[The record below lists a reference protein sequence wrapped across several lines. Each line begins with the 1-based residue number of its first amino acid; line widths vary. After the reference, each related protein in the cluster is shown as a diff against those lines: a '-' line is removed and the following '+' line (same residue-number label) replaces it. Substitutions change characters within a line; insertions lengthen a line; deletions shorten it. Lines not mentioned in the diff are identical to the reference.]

1 MSFYSTFYG
10 DKYKRYLIAP
20 IVLAVI
26 ILVLIF
32 SIGPKESIDLTG
44 GTQLSVYTKAD
55 LETPKVLEL
64 LQTKFDLKDL
74 SVTISKGAEENRIDI
89 QYREAV
95 QLTELK
101 SKMDSIK
108 QNPNQN
114 KGIEDAKALMQEYK
128 FDFSGIKDQEYK
140 TWMSQLDI
148 LYNSQK
154 NKITESILSA
164 LNSEFGIDVSNT
176 SINEIAPVLS
186 ASFYSKAIGVA
197 IAAIILIII
206 VVFLF
211 FREFIPSVA
220 IIACG
225 ILDVLGGLAGSIIF
239 GIPLSMVSIVAL
251 LMLLGYSI
259 DTDVLLTTKL
269 LKRSDA
275 TPKERCGD
283 AMRTGIYMTTTTF
296 AALLAMLIFA
306 KLYNISIF
314 FDISVILLSGL
325 VVDLIATWTMNAP
338 ILLWYVEKKKSNQ

>member
-1 MSFYSTFYG
+1 MSFYSNFYS
-10 DKYKRYLIAP
+10 DKYKMYLIAP
-20 IVLAVI
+20 IILAVI
-26 ILVLIF
+26 ILVLVF
-32 SIGPKESIDLTG
+32 VVGPKESIDLTG

-55 LETPKVLEL
+55 LDTPKVLEL

-89 QYREAV
+89 QYREATL
-95 QLTELK
+95 LTELK
-101 SKMDSIK
+101 AKIDLIE

-114 KGIEDAKALMQEYK
+114 TGKQEAKTLLESYK
-128 FDFSGIKDQEYK
+128 FDFSGMKDQEYK
-140 TWMSQLDI
+140 TWMSQLNI

-154 NKITESILSA
+154 NKITEDILSS

-176 SINEIAPVLS
+176 SINEIAPVLG

-225 ILDVLGGLAGSIIF
+225 ILDVLGGLAGAVIF
-239 GIPLSMVSIVAL
+239 GIPISMVSIVAL

-259 DTDVLLTTKL
+259 DTDILLTTKL
-269 LKRSDA
+269 LKRSDS

-283 AMRTGIYMTTTTF
+283 AMHTGIYMTTT
-296 AALLAMLIFA
+296 ALVALLAMLIFS

-325 VVDLIATWTMNAP
+325 VVDIIATWMMNAP
-338 ILLWYVEKKKSNQ
+338 VLLWYVEKKKSN

>member
-10 DKYKRYLIAP
+10 DKYKMYLIAP
-20 IVLAVI
+20 IILAVI
-26 ILVLIF
+26 ILVLVF
-32 SIGPKESIDLTG
+32 AVGPKESIDLTG

-55 LETPKVLEL
+55 LDTPKVFEL

-74 SVTISKGAEENRIDI
+74 SVTISKGAEENRVDI
-89 QYREAV
+89 QYREVV

-101 SKMDSIK
+101 SKIDAIK
-108 QNPNQN
+108 QDPNQN
-114 KGIEDAKALMQEYK
+114 AGKANAKTLLESYK
-128 FDFSGIKDQEYK
+128 YDLSGMKDQEYK
-140 TWMSQLDI
+140 TWLSQLDI
-148 LYNSQK
+148 LYNNQK
-154 NKITESILSA
+154 NVVIENILSA
-164 LNSEFGIDVSNT
+164 LNTEFGIDVSNT
-176 SINEIAPVLS
+176 SINEIAPVLG

-197 IAAIILIII
+197 IAAIILIVI

-225 ILDVLGGLAGSIIF
+225 ILDVLGGLAGAVIF

-269 LKRSDA
+269 LKRSDGSA
-275 TPKERCGD
+275 RERCGD

-296 AALLAMLIFA
+296 IALLAMLIFA
-306 KLYNISIF
+306 KLYNIPIF

-325 VVDLIATWTMNAP
+325 VVDLIATWMMNGP
-338 ILLWYVEKKKSNQ
+338 ILLWYVEKKKSN